1 MQKKLEQYFDR
12 LWPVCR
18 SLTGNGNRE
27 TLKILSEI
35 IDLEIR
41 EVPSGTVCFDWT
53 VPPEWNVR
61 EAWVKNSKGEKVID
75 FSLNNLHLLG
85 YSEPFSGKI
94 SFNQLKEHLYTL
106 PEQPDLIPYLTSYYK
121 RRWGF
126 CLTHH
131 DFEKLDR
138 NDEYEVVY

>member
-1 MQKKLEQYFDR
+1 M
-12 LWPVCR
+12 
-18 SLTGNGNRE
+18 
-27 TLKILSEI
+27 
-35 IDLEIR
+35 
-41 EVPSGTVCFDWT
+41 
-53 VPPEWNVR
+53 
-61 EAWVKNSKGEKVID
+61 AWVKNSKGEKVID

-85 YSEPFSGKI
+85 YSEPFSCKI

-106 PEQPDLIPYLTSYYK
+106 SEQPDLIPYLTSYYK

-138 NDEYEVVY
+138 DDEYDVFIDSSLDGQGSMTIAEAVIKGKTENEVLFSTYFCHPSLASNELSGPLVKLYDI